1 MDISSVNSDLIR
13 GNVTTIILGSLWSQ
27 DRYGYDI
34 LKEIETRSEGQYKLK
49 QPTLYN
55 QLKRLEKQGL
65 ISSYDGDPDDT
76 GGGRRR
82 YYALTAEGRNFL
94 VRERTEYEYSRTIL
108 DKLVSD
114 RTFDFEADT
123 APFNTDELRPYIKK
137 DGEKSRVVYKEKEVE
152 KVVYV
157 EKKVF
162 FDADGNEVDEETAR
176 ASAAAARASLSE
188 EELAELDARK
198 EREIE
203 EIEARHREEI
213 ERIQTENRLRYEKLG
228 YEMTDAL
235 SKSEADRAEAVARI
249 EAERQEA
256 VRRLENMLD
265 NANLAV
271 ADKIAEIEERHR
283 LEIEKLSAERNAELQ
298 RAEEALKEEA
308 EQLAEQK
315 RAEIEKLS
323 AEREEELKRLADEK
337 QAEIDEIRRSRET
350 ELEEIEARHREEIEK
365 LSAEREEELKRLADE
380 KQAEIDEI
388 RRSREAELEEIEARH
403 REEIERIN
411 SESAALSAEIENRRA
426 AFEAERE
433 EELGR
438 LEAEREETEKK
449 FAEERQKFE
458 EEKREEDEKREE
470 YARMDA
476 ARREEL
482 EKIEQERIEAEKR
495 FEEEREK
502 FREEIRAEEERRA
515 AEERAELERK
525 AEEERVAREREEA
538 LMSQATMSL
547 SDIFRELDAR
557 SEYTE
562 KSNNSEKLVVE
573 DAEWVVPSSDAASV
587 AKSNEPV
594 EIEPVPEPVAVAVG
608 AYDEEES
615 AEEAEEPVETDEDDL
630 PFFEDEINEDDADST
645 SEANDED
652 DKSSFDDA
660 HSEKLREIAA
670 ELAYVRKKIDALDAE
685 AVAAPYAADLLRR
698 AESDSEKASENK
710 SERVERNESSYYTAD
725 TVTERRA
732 PETTLRYLFKR
743 LDERAAEIDSKKPQE
758 EEVEEPV
765 YEAEAEP
772 ATMPERGEFAMS
784 AVRNSRTEP
793 FAYERGDVN
802 YKEFFATVA
811 AESAP
816 EPETEKAPVEKTASH
831 AEADLKTRLYTEG
844 FKLRPYDRGSTAEYY
859 TFNFI
864 RSNRLLR
871 DCWLIVLAVFLVEA
885 AAMWASTAT
894 MISYVYYLP
903 IIAGGTVLMLIPSFV
918 YLANPSKRRRAD
930 FNVKLSFINRFMI
943 MIELAVIL
951 VLVAFFG
958 VGVSVRDTQL
968 ILMTMVLPII
978 LLTNL
983 PLSSIIYYL
992 LYRTRKYHTA

>member
-27 DRYGYDI
+27 DRYGYYI

-337 QAEIDEIRRSRET
+337 QAEIDEKIG
-350 ELEEIEARHREEIEK
+350 
-365 LSAEREEELKRLADE
+365 
-380 KQAEIDEI
+380 
-388 RRSREAELEEIEARH
+388 
-403 REEIERIN
+403 
-411 SESAALSAEIENRRA
+411 RA
-426 AFEAERE
+426 H
-433 EELGR
+433 
-438 LEAEREETEKK
+438 
-449 FAEERQKFE
+449 
-458 EEKREEDEKREE
+458 
-470 YARMDA
+470 
-476 ARREEL
+476 
-482 EKIEQERIEAEKR
+482 
-495 FEEEREK
+495 
-502 FREEIRAEEERRA
+502 
-515 AEERAELERK
+515 
-525 AEEERVAREREEA
+525 V
-538 LMSQATMSL
+538 
-547 SDIFRELDAR
+547 
-557 SEYTE
+557 
-562 KSNNSEKLVVE
+562 
-573 DAEWVVPSSDAASV
+573 
-587 AKSNEPV
+587 
-594 EIEPVPEPVAVAVG
+594 
-608 AYDEEES
+608 
-615 AEEAEEPVETDEDDL
+615 
-630 PFFEDEINEDDADST
+630 
-645 SEANDED
+645 
-652 DKSSFDDA
+652 
-660 HSEKLREIAA
+660 
-670 ELAYVRKKIDALDAE
+670 
-685 AVAAPYAADLLRR
+685 
-698 AESDSEKASENK
+698 
-710 SERVERNESSYYTAD
+710 
-725 TVTERRA
+725 
-732 PETTLRYLFKR
+732 
-743 LDERAAEIDSKKPQE
+743 
-758 EEVEEPV
+758 
-765 YEAEAEP
+765 
-772 ATMPERGEFAMS
+772 
-784 AVRNSRTEP
+784 
-793 FAYERGDVN
+793 
-802 YKEFFATVA
+802 
-811 AESAP
+811 
-816 EPETEKAPVEKTASH
+816 
-831 AEADLKTRLYTEG
+831 
-844 FKLRPYDRGSTAEYY
+844 
-859 TFNFI
+859 
-864 RSNRLLR
+864 
-871 DCWLIVLAVFLVEA
+871 
-885 AAMWASTAT
+885 
-894 MISYVYYLP
+894 
-903 IIAGGTVLMLIPSFV
+903 
-918 YLANPSKRRRAD
+918 
-930 FNVKLSFINRFMI
+930 
-943 MIELAVIL
+943 
-951 VLVAFFG
+951 
-958 VGVSVRDTQL
+958 
-968 ILMTMVLPII
+968 
-978 LLTNL
+978 
-983 PLSSIIYYL
+983 
-992 LYRTRKYHTA
+992 

>member
-235 SKSEADRAEAVARI
+235 SESEADRAEAVARI

-283 LEIEKLSAERNAELQ
+283 LEIEKLSAERNAELL

-433 EELGR
+433 EELRR

-587 AKSNEPV
+587 AKADEPV

-615 AEEAEEPVETDEDDL
+615 AEKAEEPVETDEDDL

-732 PETTLRYLFKR
+732 PETTLRDLFKR

-772 ATMPERGEFAMS
+772 SPMLERGEFAMS

-831 AEADLKTRLYTEG
+831 AEADLKTRLYAEG

>member
-298 RAEEALKEEA
+298 RAEESLKEEA

-315 RAEIEKLS
+315 RA
-323 AEREEELKRLADEK
+323 
-337 QAEIDEIRRSRET
+337 
-350 ELEEIEARHREEIEK
+350 EIEK

-438 LEAEREETEKK
+438 LEAEREEAEKK

-587 AKSNEPV
+587 AKADEPV

-615 AEEAEEPVETDEDDL
+615 VEKAEEPEETDEDDL

-645 SEANDED
+645 SEANEED

-732 PETTLRYLFKR
+732 PETTLRDLFKR

-772 ATMPERGEFAMS
+772 SPMPERGEFAMS

>member
-114 RTFDFEADT
+114 RTFDFETDT

-283 LEIEKLSAERNAELQ
+283 LEIERLSAERNAELQ

-315 RAEIEKLS
+315 RA
-323 AEREEELKRLADEK
+323 
-337 QAEIDEIRRSRET
+337 
-350 ELEEIEARHREEIEK
+350 EIEK

-587 AKSNEPV
+587 AKADEPV

-615 AEEAEEPVETDEDDL
+615 AEKAEEPEETDEDDL

-732 PETTLRYLFKR
+732 PETTLRDLFKR

>member
-114 RTFDFEADT
+114 RAFDFEADT

-235 SKSEADRAEAVARI
+235 SKSEADRAEAVARS

-337 QAEIDEIRRSRET
+337 QAEIDEIRRSRE
-350 ELEEIEARHREEIEK
+350 
-365 LSAEREEELKRLADE
+365 
-380 KQAEIDEI
+380 
-388 RRSREAELEEIEARH
+388 AELEEIEARH

-433 EELGR
+433 EELRR

-587 AKSNEPV
+587 TKADEPV
-594 EIEPVPEPVAVAVG
+594 EIEPVPEPVAVAVD

-615 AEEAEEPVETDEDDL
+615 AEKAEEPVETDEDDL

-645 SEANDED
+645 SEATDED

-698 AESDSEKASENK
+698 AESDSERASENK

-732 PETTLRYLFKR
+732 PETTLRDLFKR

-772 ATMPERGEFAMS
+772 SPMPERGEFAMS

-894 MISYVYYLP
+894 IISYVYYLP

>member
-283 LEIEKLSAERNAELQ
+283 LEIEKLSAERNAELL

-350 ELEEIEARHREEIEK
+350 ELEEIEARHREEIE
-365 LSAEREEELKRLADE
+365 
-380 KQAEIDEI
+380 
-388 RRSREAELEEIEARH
+388 
-403 REEIERIN
+403 RIN

-433 EELGR
+433 EELRR

-587 AKSNEPV
+587 TKADEPV
-594 EIEPVPEPVAVAVG
+594 EIEPVSEPVAVAVD

-615 AEEAEEPVETDEDDL
+615 AEKAEEPEETDEDDL

-645 SEANDED
+645 SEATDED

-698 AESDSEKASENK
+698 AESDSKKASENK

-732 PETTLRYLFKR
+732 PETTLRDLFKR

-885 AAMWASTAT
+885 AAMWASTTT

>member
-283 LEIEKLSAERNAELQ
+283 LEIEKLSAERNAELL

-350 ELEEIEARHREEIEK
+350 ELEEIEARHREEIE
-365 LSAEREEELKRLADE
+365 
-380 KQAEIDEI
+380 
-388 RRSREAELEEIEARH
+388 
-403 REEIERIN
+403 RIN
-411 SESAALSAEIENRRA
+411 CESAALSAEIENRRA

-433 EELGR
+433 EELRR
-438 LEAEREETEKK
+438 LETEREETEKK

-587 AKSNEPV
+587 AKADEPV

-615 AEEAEEPVETDEDDL
+615 AEKAEEPEETDEDDL

-645 SEANDED
+645 SEATDED
-652 DKSSFDDA
+652 DKSSFDDT

-698 AESDSEKASENK
+698 AESDSERASENK

-725 TVTERRA
+725 SVTERRA
-732 PETTLRYLFKR
+732 PETTLRDLFKR

-765 YEAEAEP
+765 YEAEAGP
-772 ATMPERGEFAMS
+772 APMPERGEFAMS
-784 AVRNSRTEP
+784 AVRSSRTEP

>member
-337 QAEIDEIRRSRET
+337 QAEIDEIRRSRE
-350 ELEEIEARHREEIEK
+350 
-365 LSAEREEELKRLADE
+365 
-380 KQAEIDEI
+380 
-388 RRSREAELEEIEARH
+388 AELEEIEARH

-433 EELGR
+433 EELRR

-458 EEKREEDEKREE
+458 EAKREEDEKREE

-562 KSNNSEKLVVE
+562 KSNDSEKLVVE

-587 AKSNEPV
+587 AKADEPV

-615 AEEAEEPVETDEDDL
+615 AEKAEEPEETDEDDL

-645 SEANDED
+645 SEATDED

-732 PETTLRYLFKR
+732 PETTLRDLFKR

-758 EEVEEPV
+758 EEGEEPV

-772 ATMPERGEFAMS
+772 SPMPERGEFAMS

>member
-587 AKSNEPV
+587 AKADEPV

-615 AEEAEEPVETDEDDL
+615 AEKAEEPVETDEDDL

-645 SEANDED
+645 SEANEED

-732 PETTLRYLFKR
+732 PETTLRDLFKR

>member
-298 RAEEALKEEA
+298 RAEESLKEEA

-315 RAEIEKLS
+315 RA
-323 AEREEELKRLADEK
+323 
-337 QAEIDEIRRSRET
+337 
-350 ELEEIEARHREEIEK
+350 EIEK

-433 EELGR
+433 EELRR

-482 EKIEQERIEAEKR
+482 EKIEQERVEAEKR

-587 AKSNEPV
+587 TKADEPV
-594 EIEPVPEPVAVAVG
+594 EIEPVPEPVAVAVD

-615 AEEAEEPVETDEDDL
+615 AEKAEEPVETDEDDL

-645 SEANDED
+645 SEATDED

-698 AESDSEKASENK
+698 AESDSEKASENE

-732 PETTLRYLFKR
+732 PETTLRDLFKR

-772 ATMPERGEFAMS
+772 SPMPERGEFAMS

-894 MISYVYYLP
+894 IISYVYYLP

>member
-114 RTFDFEADT
+114 RTFDFETDT

-283 LEIEKLSAERNAELQ
+283 LEIERLSAERNAELQ

-587 AKSNEPV
+587 AKADETV

-615 AEEAEEPVETDEDDL
+615 VEKAEEPEETDEDDL

-732 PETTLRYLFKR
+732 PETTLRDLFKR

>member
-337 QAEIDEIRRSRET
+337 QAEIDEIRRSRE
-350 ELEEIEARHREEIEK
+350 
-365 LSAEREEELKRLADE
+365 
-380 KQAEIDEI
+380 
-388 RRSREAELEEIEARH
+388 AELEEIEARH

-525 AEEERVAREREEA
+525 EEEERVAREREEA

-587 AKSNEPV
+587 AKADEPV

-608 AYDEEES
+608 AYDEEEP
-615 AEEAEEPVETDEDDL
+615 AEKAEEPVETDEDDL

-645 SEANDED
+645 SEATDED

-698 AESDSEKASENK
+698 AESDSERASENK

-732 PETTLRYLFKR
+732 PETTMRDLFKR

-772 ATMPERGEFAMS
+772 SPMPERGEFAMS

>member
-82 YYALTAEGRNFL
+82 YYALTAEGRSFL

-114 RTFDFEADT
+114 RTFDFEADA

-137 DGEKSRVVYKEKEVE
+137 DGDKSRVVYKEKEVE

-162 FDADGNEVDEETAR
+162 FDADGNEVDEETAK
-176 ASAAAARASLSE
+176 ASAARAALSE
-188 EELAELDARK
+188 DEIAELDARK
-198 EREIE
+198 TREIE

-213 ERIQTENRLRYEKLG
+213 ERIQAENRVRYEKLG
-228 YEMTDAL
+228 CEMADAL

-249 EAERQEA
+249 EAERQQA
-256 VRRLENMLD
+256 VRRLESLLD
-265 NANLAV
+265 NANSVV
-271 ADKIAEIEERHR
+271 AEKIAAIEERHR
-283 LEIEKLSAERNAELQ
+283 AEIERISAERTAEIE
-298 RAEEALKEEA
+298 RAEEAVKEEA
-308 EQLAEQK
+308 EQLAEEKQ
-315 RAEIEKLS
+315 AEIDRLNAEREEELRRVTEEKQAEIDALRRSRETELEEIEERHREEMEKLS
-323 AEREEELKRLADEK
+323 AEREEELKRLAQEK
-337 QAEIDEIRRSRET
+337 QAEIDEIRRTRDE
-350 ELEEIEARHREEIEK
+350 ELE
-365 LSAEREEELKRLADE
+365 
-380 KQAEIDEI
+380 Q
-388 RRSREAELEEIEARH
+388 IEARH

-411 SESAALSAEIENRRA
+411 SESAALSEEIEARRA

-433 EELGR
+433 EELKR

-482 EKIEQERIEAEKR
+482 EKIEQERVEAEKR

-515 AEERAELERK
+515 AEEQAELDRK
-525 AEEERVAREREEA
+525 AEEERIAREREEA

-562 KSNNSEKLVVE
+562 KQDDSEKLVVD
-573 DAEWVVPSSDAASV
+573 DAEWVVPSPSEPAAV
-587 AKSNEPV
+587 KAEPAEEEKREPV
-594 EIEPVPEPVAVAVG
+594 VVTVK
-608 AYDEEES
+608 AYDDDEDEAEDEDGK
-615 AEEAEEPVETDEDDL
+615 EEAAPEDEDDL
-630 PFFEDEINEDDADST
+630 PFF
-645 SEANDED
+645 DED
-652 DKSSFDDA
+652 LFGDEDQETDDEERKSDFDEA
-660 HSEKLREIAA
+660 HSEKLREIAE
-670 ELAYVRKKIDALDAE
+670 ELAYVRRKIDSLE
-685 AVAAPYAADLLRR
+685 SETLSAPYAADLLRR
-698 AESDSEKASENK
+698 AEADSEKADSDK
-710 SERVERNESSYYTAD
+710 TERKETEYYTAE
-725 TVTERRA
+725 TTTERRP
-732 PETTLRYLFKR
+732 PETTLRDLFRR
-743 LDERAAEIDSKKPQE
+743 LDERAAEIDSQKEVKE
-758 EEVEEPV
+758 ETVEESTA
-765 YEAEAEP
+765 YEAPEP
-772 ATMPERGEFAMS
+772 SSPAPERGEFAMS
-784 AVRNSRTEP
+784 AVRGSRTEP
-793 FAYERGDVN
+793 FAYERDDVN

-816 EPETEKAPVEKTASH
+816 APETEKAPAEKTVVHTES
-831 AEADLKTRLYTEG
+831 DLKTRLYTEG
-844 FKLRPYDRGSTAEYY
+844 FKLRPYDRGNTAEYY

-871 DCWLIVLAVFLVEA
+871 DCWLIVLAVFLVEV

-903 IIAGGTVLMLIPSFV
+903 IIAGGTLLMLIPSFV
-918 YLANPSKRRRAD
+918 YLSNPTKRRRAD

-958 VGVSVRDTQL
+958 VGVSVRDTDL

>member
-433 EELGR
+433 EELRR

-525 AEEERVAREREEA
+525 EEEERVAREREEA

-587 AKSNEPV
+587 AKADEPV

-608 AYDEEES
+608 AYDEEEP
-615 AEEAEEPVETDEDDL
+615 AEKAEEPVETDEDDL

-645 SEANDED
+645 SEATDED

-698 AESDSEKASENK
+698 AESDSERASENK

-732 PETTLRYLFKR
+732 PETTLRDLFKR

-772 ATMPERGEFAMS
+772 SPMPERGEFAMS

-831 AEADLKTRLYTEG
+831 AEADLKTRLYMEG

>member
-82 YYALTAEGRNFL
+82 YYSLTAEGRNFL
-94 VRERTEYEYSRTIL
+94 VKERTEYEYSRTIL

-114 RTFDFEADT
+114 RAFDFDADA
-123 APFNTDELRPYIKK
+123 APFNTDDLRPYIKK

-157 EKKVF
+157 EKKIY
-162 FDADGNEVDEETAR
+162 FDAEGNEVDEETAR
-176 ASAAAARASLSE
+176 ASAARAALSD
-188 EELAELDARK
+188 EELAELDAKK

-203 EIEARHREEI
+203 ELNAAHRTEI
-213 ERIQTENRLRYEKLG
+213 ERIQAENRMRYEKLS

-235 SKSEADRAEAVARI
+235 NKSEADRAEAVARI

-256 VRRLENMLD
+256 VRRLEKMLD
-265 NANLAV
+265 NANLVV
-271 ADKIAEIEERHR
+271 ADKIGEIEARHREEIDRLVAERTAEIERTET
-283 LEIEKLSAERNAELQ
+283 
-298 RAEEALKEEA
+298 ALKEEA
-308 EQLAEQK
+308 EQLAEEKQ
-315 RAEIEKLS
+315 AEIEELRRS
-323 AEREEELKRLADEK
+323 RETELEEMEARHREEMYRLAAEREEELKRLAEEK

-350 ELEEIEARHREEIEK
+350 EI
-365 LSAEREEELKRLADE
+365 
-380 KQAEIDEI
+380 
-388 RRSREAELEEIEARH
+388 EEIEARH

-411 SESAALSAEIENRRA
+411 AESSALSEEIEARRA

-433 EELGR
+433 EELKR
-438 LEAEREETEKK
+438 LEEEREETEKK
-449 FAEERQKFE
+449 FEEERRKFE

-470 YARMDA
+470 YARIDA

-482 EKIEQERIEAEKR
+482 ERIEKEREKAEKR
-495 FEEEREK
+495 LEEERAK
-502 FREEIRAEEERRA
+502 FREEIRAEEERRE
-515 AEERAELERK
+515 AEERTEMERK
-525 AEEERVAREREEA
+525 AEEERMAREREEA

-557 SEYTE
+557 SEYTAP
-562 KSNNSEKLVVE
+562 SANDEKLVVE
-573 DAEWVVPSSDAASV
+573 DAEWVVPASSEPSADAQSPTEE
-587 AKSNEPV
+587 KREPV
-594 EIEPVPEPVAVAVG
+594 VVTVK
-608 AYDEEES
+608 AYDDEEEEEEKNS
-615 AEEAEEPVETDEDDL
+615 APATSSEDEEYEDDL
-630 PFFEDEINEDDADST
+630 PFSLDDLYDDEEKEEDAAKENEKPD
-645 SEANDED
+645 
-652 DKSSFDDA
+652 FDDA
-660 HSEKLREIAA
+660 HSEKLREIAE

-685 AVAAPYAADLLRR
+685 AATAPYAADLLRR
-698 AESDSEKASENK
+698 AEIDSEKVYESKSEISEK
-710 SERVERNESSYYTAD
+710 SERVDAGY
-725 TVTERRA
+725 VTPDNLGERRQ
-732 PETTLRYLFKR
+732 PETTLRDLFRR
-743 LDERAAEIDSKKPQE
+743 LDERAAEIDSKKQAEPVAE
-758 EEVEEPV
+758 EPAEEPV
-765 YEAEAEP
+765 YEAEATP
-772 ATMPERGEFAMS
+772 APERGEFAMS
-784 AVRNSRTEP
+784 SVRASRTEP

-811 AESAP
+811 AESSP
-816 EPETEKAPVEKTASH
+816 EQETEKAPQEPAVSH
-831 AEADLKTRLYTEG
+831 SDTDLKTRLYTEG

-859 TFNFI
+859 TFNFV

-871 DCWLIVLAVFLVEA
+871 DCWLIVLAVFLVEV

-903 IIAGGTVLMLIPSFV
+903 IIAGGTILMLIPSFM
-918 YLANPSKRRRAD
+918 YLSNPSKRRRAD

-958 VGVSVRDTQL
+958 VGVSVQDTTL

-983 PLSSIIYYL
+983 PLSSIVYYL

>member
-137 DGEKSRVVYKEKEVE
+137 DGDKSRVVYKEKEVE

-433 EELGR
+433 EELRR

-562 KSNNSEKLVVE
+562 KSNSSEKLVVE

-587 AKSNEPV
+587 AKADEPV

-615 AEEAEEPVETDEDDL
+615 AEKAEEPEETDEDDL
-630 PFFEDEINEDDADST
+630 PFFEDEINEGDADST
-645 SEANDED
+645 SEATDED

-698 AESDSEKASENK
+698 AESDSEKASDNK

-732 PETTLRYLFKR
+732 PETTLRDLFKR

-772 ATMPERGEFAMS
+772 SPMPERGEFAMS

-816 EPETEKAPVEKTASH
+816 EPETEKAPIEKTASH

>member
-283 LEIEKLSAERNAELQ
+283 LEIERLSAERNAELQ

-411 SESAALSAEIENRRA
+411 SESAALSAEIENRRV

-433 EELGR
+433 EELRR

-587 AKSNEPV
+587 AKADEPV

-615 AEEAEEPVETDEDDL
+615 AEKAEEPVETDEDDL

-645 SEANDED
+645 SEANEED

-732 PETTLRYLFKR
+732 PETTLRDLFKR

>member
-350 ELEEIEARHREEIEK
+350 ELEEIEARHREEIE
-365 LSAEREEELKRLADE
+365 
-380 KQAEIDEI
+380 
-388 RRSREAELEEIEARH
+388 
-403 REEIERIN
+403 RIN

-433 EELGR
+433 EELRR

-470 YARMDA
+470 YARIDA

-562 KSNNSEKLVVE
+562 KSNDGEKLVVE

-587 AKSNEPV
+587 AKADEPV

-615 AEEAEEPVETDEDDL
+615 AEKAEEPVETDEDDL
-630 PFFEDEINEDDADST
+630 PFFEDEINEGDADST
-645 SEANDED
+645 SEATDED

-732 PETTLRYLFKR
+732 PETTLRDLFKR

-772 ATMPERGEFAMS
+772 SPMPERGEFAMS

>member
-350 ELEEIEARHREEIEK
+350 ELEEIEARHREEIE
-365 LSAEREEELKRLADE
+365 
-380 KQAEIDEI
+380 
-388 RRSREAELEEIEARH
+388 
-403 REEIERIN
+403 RIN

-433 EELGR
+433 EELRR

-562 KSNNSEKLVVE
+562 KSNDSEKLVVE

-587 AKSNEPV
+587 AKADEPV

-615 AEEAEEPVETDEDDL
+615 AEKAEEPEETDEDDL

-645 SEANDED
+645 SEATDED

-698 AESDSEKASENK
+698 AESDSERASENK

-732 PETTLRYLFKR
+732 PETTLRDLFKR

-772 ATMPERGEFAMS
+772 SPMPERGEFAMS

>member
-350 ELEEIEARHREEIEK
+350 ELEEIEARHREEIE
-365 LSAEREEELKRLADE
+365 
-380 KQAEIDEI
+380 
-388 RRSREAELEEIEARH
+388 
-403 REEIERIN
+403 RIN

-433 EELGR
+433 EELRR

-525 AEEERVAREREEA
+525 EEEERVAREREEA

-587 AKSNEPV
+587 AKADEPV

-615 AEEAEEPVETDEDDL
+615 AEKAEEPVETDEDDL

-645 SEANDED
+645 SEATDED

-698 AESDSEKASENK
+698 AESDSERASENK
-710 SERVERNESSYYTAD
+710 SERVERNESSYYTAE

-732 PETTLRYLFKR
+732 PETTLRDLFKR

-772 ATMPERGEFAMS
+772 SPMPERGEFAMS

-885 AAMWASTAT
+885 AAMWASTAI

>member
-265 NANLAV
+265 NANLTV

-283 LEIEKLSAERNAELQ
+283 LEIERLSAERNAELQ

-350 ELEEIEARHREEIEK
+350 ELEEIEARHREEIE
-365 LSAEREEELKRLADE
+365 
-380 KQAEIDEI
+380 
-388 RRSREAELEEIEARH
+388 
-403 REEIERIN
+403 RIN

-433 EELGR
+433 EELRR

-587 AKSNEPV
+587 AKADEPV

-615 AEEAEEPVETDEDDL
+615 AEKAEEPEETDEDDL

-645 SEANDED
+645 SKATDED

-732 PETTLRYLFKR
+732 PETTLRDLFKR

-758 EEVEEPV
+758 EEVEEHV

-772 ATMPERGEFAMS
+772 SPMPERGEFAMS

>member
-388 RRSREAELEEIEARH
+388 RRSRETELEEIEARH

-433 EELGR
+433 EELRR

-525 AEEERVAREREEA
+525 EEEERVAREREEA

-587 AKSNEPV
+587 AKADEPV

-608 AYDEEES
+608 AYDEEEP
-615 AEEAEEPVETDEDDL
+615 AEKAEEPVETDEDDL

-645 SEANDED
+645 SEATDED

-698 AESDSEKASENK
+698 AESDSERASENK

-732 PETTLRYLFKR
+732 PETTLRDLFKR

-772 ATMPERGEFAMS
+772 SPMPERGEFAMS

-831 AEADLKTRLYTEG
+831 AEADLKTRLYMEG

>member
-265 NANLAV
+265 SANLAV

-283 LEIEKLSAERNAELQ
+283 LEIERLSAERNAELR

-350 ELEEIEARHREEIEK
+350 ELEEIEARHREEIDK

-433 EELGR
+433 EELRR

-573 DAEWVVPSSDAASV
+573 DAEWVVPSFDAASV
-587 AKSNEPV
+587 AKADEPV
-594 EIEPVPEPVAVAVG
+594 EIEPVPEPVAVAVD

-615 AEEAEEPVETDEDDL
+615 VEKAEEPEETDEDDL

-645 SEANDED
+645 SEATDED

-732 PETTLRYLFKR
+732 PETTLRDLFKR

-772 ATMPERGEFAMS
+772 SPMPERGEFAMS

-816 EPETEKAPVEKTASH
+816 EPEAEKAPVEKTASH
-831 AEADLKTRLYTEG
+831 TEADLKTRLYTEG

-992 LYRTRKYHTA
+992 LYRTRKYHTT

>member
-137 DGEKSRVVYKEKEVE
+137 DGDKSRVVYKEKEVE

-337 QAEIDEIRRSRET
+337 QAEIDEIRRSRE
-350 ELEEIEARHREEIEK
+350 
-365 LSAEREEELKRLADE
+365 
-380 KQAEIDEI
+380 
-388 RRSREAELEEIEARH
+388 AELEEIEARH

-433 EELGR
+433 EELRR

-562 KSNNSEKLVVE
+562 KSNSSEKLVVE

-587 AKSNEPV
+587 AKADEPV

-615 AEEAEEPVETDEDDL
+615 AEKAEEPEETDEDDL
-630 PFFEDEINEDDADST
+630 PFFEDEINEGDADST
-645 SEANDED
+645 SEATDED

-698 AESDSEKASENK
+698 AESDSEKASDNK

-732 PETTLRYLFKR
+732 PETTLRDLFKR

-772 ATMPERGEFAMS
+772 SPMPERGEFAMS

-816 EPETEKAPVEKTASH
+816 EPETEKAPIEKTASH

>member
-433 EELGR
+433 EELRR

-587 AKSNEPV
+587 AKADEPV
-594 EIEPVPEPVAVAVG
+594 EIEPVPEPVAVAVD

-615 AEEAEEPVETDEDDL
+615 AEKAEEPEETDEDDL

-645 SEANDED
+645 SEATDED

-732 PETTLRYLFKR
+732 PETTLRDLFKR

>member
-337 QAEIDEIRRSRET
+337 QAEIDEIRRSRE
-350 ELEEIEARHREEIEK
+350 
-365 LSAEREEELKRLADE
+365 
-380 KQAEIDEI
+380 
-388 RRSREAELEEIEARH
+388 AELEEIEARH

-587 AKSNEPV
+587 AKADEPV

-615 AEEAEEPVETDEDDL
+615 VEKAEEPEETDEDDL

-645 SEANDED
+645 SEATDED

-732 PETTLRYLFKR
+732 PETTLRDLFKR
-743 LDERAAEIDSKKPQE
+743 LDERAAEIDSMKPQE
-758 EEVEEPV
+758 EEVEEPL
-765 YEAEAEP
+765 YEAEAELSP
-772 ATMPERGEFAMS
+772 MPERGEFAMS

>member
-350 ELEEIEARHREEIEK
+350 ELEEIEARHREEIE
-365 LSAEREEELKRLADE
+365 
-380 KQAEIDEI
+380 
-388 RRSREAELEEIEARH
+388 
-403 REEIERIN
+403 RIN

-433 EELGR
+433 EELRR

-525 AEEERVAREREEA
+525 EEEERVAREREEA

-587 AKSNEPV
+587 AKADEPV

-615 AEEAEEPVETDEDDL
+615 AEKAEEPVETDEDDL

-645 SEANDED
+645 SEATDED

-698 AESDSEKASENK
+698 AESDSERASENK

-732 PETTLRYLFKR
+732 PETTLRDLFKR

-758 EEVEEPV
+758 EEGEEPV

-772 ATMPERGEFAMS
+772 SPMPERGEFAMS

>member
-283 LEIEKLSAERNAELQ
+283 LEIERLSAERNAELL

-388 RRSREAELEEIEARH
+388 RRSRETELEEIEARH

-433 EELGR
+433 EELRR

-587 AKSNEPV
+587 AKADEPV

-615 AEEAEEPVETDEDDL
+615 AEKAEEPVETDEDDL

-645 SEANDED
+645 SEANEED

-732 PETTLRYLFKR
+732 PETTLRDLFKR

>member
-298 RAEEALKEEA
+298 RAEESLKEEA

-350 ELEEIEARHREEIEK
+350 ELEEIEARHREEIE
-365 LSAEREEELKRLADE
+365 
-380 KQAEIDEI
+380 
-388 RRSREAELEEIEARH
+388 
-403 REEIERIN
+403 RIN

-433 EELGR
+433 EELRR

-482 EKIEQERIEAEKR
+482 EKIEQERVEAEKR

-587 AKSNEPV
+587 TKADEPV
-594 EIEPVPEPVAVAVG
+594 EIEPVPEPVAVAVD

-615 AEEAEEPVETDEDDL
+615 AEKAEEPVETDEDDL

-645 SEANDED
+645 SEATDED

-698 AESDSEKASENK
+698 AESDSEKASENE

-732 PETTLRYLFKR
+732 PETTLRDLFKR

-772 ATMPERGEFAMS
+772 SPMPERGEFAMS

-894 MISYVYYLP
+894 IISYVYYLP

>member
-732 PETTLRYLFKR
+732 PETTLRDLFKR
-743 LDERAAEIDSKKPQE
+743 LEERAAEIDSKKPQE

>member
-114 RTFDFEADT
+114 RTFDFETDT

-350 ELEEIEARHREEIEK
+350 ELEEIEARHREEIE
-365 LSAEREEELKRLADE
+365 
-380 KQAEIDEI
+380 
-388 RRSREAELEEIEARH
+388 
-403 REEIERIN
+403 RIN
-411 SESAALSAEIENRRA
+411 SESVALSAEIENRRA

-587 AKSNEPV
+587 AKADEPV

-615 AEEAEEPVETDEDDL
+615 VEKAEEPEEADEDDL

-645 SEANDED
+645 SEATDED

-732 PETTLRYLFKR
+732 PETTLRDLFKR

>member
-34 LKEIETRSEGQYKLK
+34 LKEIETRSEGQYNLK

-265 NANLAV
+265 NANLTV

-283 LEIEKLSAERNAELQ
+283 LEIERLSAERNAELQ

-350 ELEEIEARHREEIEK
+350 ELEEIEARHREEIE
-365 LSAEREEELKRLADE
+365 
-380 KQAEIDEI
+380 
-388 RRSREAELEEIEARH
+388 
-403 REEIERIN
+403 RIN

-433 EELGR
+433 EELRR

-587 AKSNEPV
+587 AKADEPV

-615 AEEAEEPVETDEDDL
+615 VEKAEEPEETDEDDL

-645 SEANDED
+645 SEANEED

-732 PETTLRYLFKR
+732 PETTLRDLFKR

-772 ATMPERGEFAMS
+772 SPMPERGEFAMS

>member
-235 SKSEADRAEAVARI
+235 SKSEADRAEVVARI

-283 LEIEKLSAERNAELQ
+283 LEIERLSAERNAELQ

-350 ELEEIEARHREEIEK
+350 ELEEIEARHREEIE
-365 LSAEREEELKRLADE
+365 
-380 KQAEIDEI
+380 
-388 RRSREAELEEIEARH
+388 
-403 REEIERIN
+403 RIN

-433 EELGR
+433 EELRR

-587 AKSNEPV
+587 AKADEPV

-615 AEEAEEPVETDEDDL
+615 AEKAEEPVETDEDDL

-645 SEANDED
+645 SEATDED

-732 PETTLRYLFKR
+732 PETTLRDLFKR

>member
-1 MDISSVNSDLIR
+1 
-13 GNVTTIILGSLWSQ
+13 
-27 DRYGYDI
+27 
-34 LKEIETRSEGQYKLK
+34 
-49 QPTLYN
+49 
-55 QLKRLEKQGL
+55 
-65 ISSYDGDPDDT
+65 
-76 GGGRRR
+76 
-82 YYALTAEGRNFL
+82 
-94 VRERTEYEYSRTIL
+94 
-108 DKLVSD
+108 
-114 RTFDFEADT
+114 
-123 APFNTDELRPYIKK
+123 
-137 DGEKSRVVYKEKEVE
+137 
-152 KVVYV
+152 
-157 EKKVF
+157 
-162 FDADGNEVDEETAR
+162 
-176 ASAAAARASLSE
+176 
-188 EELAELDARK
+188 
-198 EREIE
+198 
-203 EIEARHREEI
+203 
-213 ERIQTENRLRYEKLG
+213 
-228 YEMTDAL
+228 
-235 SKSEADRAEAVARI
+235 
-249 EAERQEA
+249 
-256 VRRLENMLD
+256 
-265 NANLAV
+265 
-271 ADKIAEIEERHR
+271 
-283 LEIEKLSAERNAELQ
+283 
-298 RAEEALKEEA
+298 
-308 EQLAEQK
+308 
-315 RAEIEKLS
+315 
-323 AEREEELKRLADEK
+323 
-337 QAEIDEIRRSRET
+337 
-350 ELEEIEARHREEIEK
+350 
-365 LSAEREEELKRLADE
+365 
-380 KQAEIDEI
+380 
-388 RRSREAELEEIEARH
+388 
-403 REEIERIN
+403 
-411 SESAALSAEIENRRA
+411 
-426 AFEAERE
+426 
-433 EELGR
+433 
-438 LEAEREETEKK
+438 
-449 FAEERQKFE
+449 
-458 EEKREEDEKREE
+458 
-470 YARMDA
+470 MDA

-562 KSNNSEKLVVE
+562 KSNSSEKLVVE

-587 AKSNEPV
+587 AKADEPV

-615 AEEAEEPVETDEDDL
+615 AEKAEEPEETDEDDL
-630 PFFEDEINEDDADST
+630 PFFEDEINEGDADST
-645 SEANDED
+645 SEATDED

-698 AESDSEKASENK
+698 AESDSEKASDNK

-732 PETTLRYLFKR
+732 PETTLRDLFKR

-772 ATMPERGEFAMS
+772 SPMPERGEFAMS

-816 EPETEKAPVEKTASH
+816 EPETEKAPIEKTASH

>member
-265 NANLAV
+265 NANLTV

-283 LEIEKLSAERNAELQ
+283 LEIERLSAERNAELQ

-350 ELEEIEARHREEIEK
+350 ELEEIEARHREEIE
-365 LSAEREEELKRLADE
+365 
-380 KQAEIDEI
+380 
-388 RRSREAELEEIEARH
+388 
-403 REEIERIN
+403 RIN

-433 EELGR
+433 EELRR

-587 AKSNEPV
+587 AKADEPV

-615 AEEAEEPVETDEDDL
+615 VEKAEEPEETDEDDL

-645 SEANDED
+645 SEANEED

-732 PETTLRYLFKR
+732 PETTLRDLFKR

-772 ATMPERGEFAMS
+772 SPMPERGEFAMS

>member
-323 AEREEELKRLADEK
+323 AEREKELKRLADEK

-350 ELEEIEARHREEIEK
+350 
-365 LSAEREEELKRLADE
+365 
-380 KQAEIDEI
+380 
-388 RRSREAELEEIEARH
+388 ELEEIEARH

-433 EELGR
+433 EELKR

-587 AKSNEPV
+587 AKADEPV

-608 AYDEEES
+608 AYDEEEP
-615 AEEAEEPVETDEDDL
+615 AEKAEEPVETDEDDL

-645 SEANDED
+645 SEATDED

-698 AESDSEKASENK
+698 AESDSERASENK

-732 PETTLRYLFKR
+732 PETTLRDLFKR

-772 ATMPERGEFAMS
+772 SPMPERGEFAMS

>member
-433 EELGR
+433 EELRR

-482 EKIEQERIEAEKR
+482 EKIEQERVEAEKR

-587 AKSNEPV
+587 TKADEPV
-594 EIEPVPEPVAVAVG
+594 EIEPVPEPVAVAVD

-615 AEEAEEPVETDEDDL
+615 AEKAEEPVETDEDDL

-645 SEANDED
+645 SEATDED

-698 AESDSEKASENK
+698 AESDSEKASENE

-732 PETTLRYLFKR
+732 PETTLRDLFKR

-772 ATMPERGEFAMS
+772 SPMPERGEFAMS

-894 MISYVYYLP
+894 IISYVYYLP

>member
-283 LEIEKLSAERNAELQ
+283 LEIEKLSAERNAELR

-350 ELEEIEARHREEIEK
+350 ELEEIEARHREEIE
-365 LSAEREEELKRLADE
+365 
-380 KQAEIDEI
+380 
-388 RRSREAELEEIEARH
+388 
-403 REEIERIN
+403 RIN

-433 EELGR
+433 EELRR

-587 AKSNEPV
+587 AKADEPV

-615 AEEAEEPVETDEDDL
+615 VEKAEEPEETDEDDL

-645 SEANDED
+645 SEATDED

-710 SERVERNESSYYTAD
+710 SERVERNEASYYTAD

-732 PETTLRYLFKR
+732 PETTLRDLFKR

-758 EEVEEPV
+758 EEVEEPL

-978 LLTNL
+978 LLANL